1 MRPLV
6 RVVLDTSGT
15 PAEPEDRDLSRMAPG
30 AKEGR
35 VVATVDPAEVGIDMA
50 TLLFTG
56 KVEEMIEPRN
66 SEPGLVHEPAFGEPV
81 PPGYSHN
88 HDHNGTDDEGLRID
102 PEIAPPFEL

>member
-6 RVVLDTSGT
+6 RIVLDASGT
-15 PAEPEDRDLSRMAPG
+15 PAEPEDRDLSRMDPG
-30 AKEGR
+30 ARRGAWWQR
-35 VVATVDPAEVGIDMA
+35 SIPAEVGIDMA